1 MNPSFSDPTPVDAT
15 PAAATPPN
23 AANVRRFLAKRL
35 TLYRQTSERLGVKQR
50 ALIDGDMQ
58 QLEAVDADLQA
69 LDAQIAALE
78 AERRAELNQSGEN
91 SHTPLSQTLA
101 QLPPHEARPL
111 NEMRRELLREIESA
125 QLRHERVQS
134 LLQTS
139 IQWVSGTIDAIAQ
152 RLIPEGGA
160 YDRRGQRPGAVRVS
174 EQASTIRR
182 EI

>member
-1 MNPSFSDPTPVDAT
+1 MSRYRSPSHESFFFGPHAGRRDARRRD
-15 PAAATPPN
+15 AAQRRH
-23 AANVRRFLAKRL
+23 VRRFLAKRL

-101 QLPPHEARPL
+101 QLPRTKRDP
-111 NEMRRELLREIESA
+111 
-125 QLRHERVQS
+125 
-134 LLQTS
+134 
-139 IQWVSGTIDAIAQ
+139 
-152 RLIPEGGA
+152 
-160 YDRRGQRPGAVRVS
+160 
-174 EQASTIRR
+174 
-182 EI
+182 